1 MTNNNFILKTTDAK
15 LPDISKALQNAGIKV
30 KSIIEVYKEEDKTE
44 EVK

>member
-30 KSIIEVYKEEDKTE
+30 KSIIEVYKEENKTE
-44 EVK
+44 EGK